1 MYKILIVEDDSTI
14 AEMLASHLEKWN
26 YQTTCVRDFKNVMED
41 FKKATGRIEKGRGIW

>member
-26 YQTTCVRDFKNVMED
+26 YKMEI
-41 FKKATGRIEKGRGIW
+41 GRAHV